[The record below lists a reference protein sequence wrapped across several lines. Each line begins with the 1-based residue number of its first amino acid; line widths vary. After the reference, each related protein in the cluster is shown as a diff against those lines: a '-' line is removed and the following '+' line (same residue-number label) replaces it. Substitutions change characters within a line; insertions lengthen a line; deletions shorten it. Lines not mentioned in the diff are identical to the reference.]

1 MARLDRPVARRRLV
15 GMLARKGYGPGVALR
30 AVDTELEAGLDAAGP
45 AQADPEAPPVP

>member
-30 AVDTELEAGLDAAGP
+30 AVDAELETGLDAAGSAP
-45 AQADPEAPPVP
+45 ADTDEPPVP